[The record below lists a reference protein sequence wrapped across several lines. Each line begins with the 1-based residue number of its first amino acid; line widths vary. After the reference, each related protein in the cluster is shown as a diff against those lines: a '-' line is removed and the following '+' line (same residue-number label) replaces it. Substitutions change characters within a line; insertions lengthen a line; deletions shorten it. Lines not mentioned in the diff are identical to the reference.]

1 MKQLRYKHVHT
12 HTHTHTHTPVCTH
25 IVWSPPSSVPSP
37 SYRLKDTLEAHI
49 EHYNL
54 PQLADLKHLPEDIT
68 IGQAVSM
75 WKHVVVYQQRK
86 KTNTS
91 TQLY

>member
-1 MKQLRYKHVHT
+1 MH
-12 HTHTHTHTPVCTH
+12 TH
-25 IVWSPPSSVPSP
+25 IVWSPPPLSP
-37 SYRLKDTLEAHI
+37 SCRLKVVLEAHLDQ
-49 EHYNL
+49 YSL

-75 WKHVVVYQQRK
+75 WKHVAIYQQRK